1 MMAGASG
8 PAGENGHRA
17 AQRSFS
23 RRIGRRKPTMPSM
36 STDPDAQDGT
46 VPPEAPSDTEGTTE
60 ASPPA
65 SPERMYEE
73 TQARLAD
80 ITAQWLQARDTLLG
94 R

>member
-1 MMAGASG
+1 
-8 PAGENGHRA
+8 
-17 AQRSFS
+17 
-23 RRIGRRKPTMPSM
+23 MPSM

-46 VPPEAPSDTEGTTE
+46 VPPEAPPDTEGKTE

-65 SPERMYEE
+65 SLEQMYEE
-73 TQARLAD
+73 TQVRLAD

>member
-1 MMAGASG
+1 
-8 PAGENGHRA
+8 
-17 AQRSFS
+17 
-23 RRIGRRKPTMPSM
+23 MPSM

-65 SPERMYEE
+65 SVEQVYEE
-73 TQARLAD
+73 TRVRLAD

>member
-17 AQRSFS
+17 AQRSLS

-46 VPPEAPSDTEGTTE
+46 VPPETPSDTEGKTK

-65 SPERMYEE
+65 SPEQMYEE

-80 ITAQWLQARDTLLG
+80 ITAQWQQARDTLLG
-94 R
+94 G

>member
-17 AQRSFS
+17 AQRSLS

-46 VPPEAPSDTEGTTE
+46 VPPETPSDTEGKTK

-65 SPERMYEE
+65 SPEQMYEE
-73 TQARLAD
+73 TQVRLAD
-80 ITAQWLQARDTLLG
+80 ITAQWQQARDTLLG
-94 R
+94 G

>member
-17 AQRSFS
+17 AQRSRSF
-23 RRIGRRKPTMPSM
+23 RIGRRKPTM

-46 VPPEAPSDTEGTTE
+46 VPTEAPSDTEGTTK

-65 SPERMYEE
+65 SPEQMYEE
-73 TQARLAD
+73 TRVGLAD
-80 ITAQWLQARDTLLG
+80 ITAQWQQARDTLLG
-94 R
+94 G